1 MIDRPARAGDIDVWV
16 CAEPTEASDTIVR
29 RALSRY
35 PGVSAAANRVD
46 RDARGRP
53 VIRGREDL
61 GISVSHSNGLILV
74 AIGQHCRVGVDI
86 EPVMD
91 RGLTRLRYH
100 ALTDAELAELELHDR
115 SRQTEVLLGYWT
127 RKEALL
133 KAVGLGLALDPR
145 LIELP
150 PANGSPHPLAVP
162 DALGRSSDWWIV
174 GLVLQGYVAAVA
186 ADVKAPRVRLL
197 QLTGGSTG
205 RAALLSARDAH
216 ARGVHRGVSTR

>member
-1 MIDRPARAGDIDVWV
+1 VIDHPARAGDIDVWV
-16 CAEPTEASDTIVR
+16 CVAPAEASDAVVR
-29 RALSRY
+29 QALGRY
-35 PGVSAAANRVD
+35 PGVSAAAVRVV

-53 VIRGREDL
+53 VVCGRDDL
-61 GISVSHSNGLILV
+61 GVSVSHSMGLILV
-74 AIGQHCRVGVDI
+74 AIGQHCRVGVDV

-91 RGLTRLRYH
+91 RGLARLRYH

-133 KAVGLGLALDPR
+133 KAAGLGLAVDPR

-150 PANGSPHPLAVP
+150 PADGSPHPLAVP
-162 DALGRSSDWWIV
+162 EELGRSCEWWIV
-174 GLVLQGYVAAVA
+174 GLVMEGYVAAVA

-197 QLTGGSTG
+197 QLT
-205 RAALLSARDAH
+205 
-216 ARGVHRGVSTR
+216 